1 MSPDKVVSK
10 RQERR
15 EQIRRQEQRGRLL
28 TIGLITVG
36 ALFVV
41 FAFIYPQVKPIV
53 DVVTVTSEARPNVN
67 RNSMGDPQAPIQ
79 ITVYSDFQ
87 CPYCKQFLNETEA
100 LLTQYYIVPGK
111 VYFTYRSTGNW
122 VSDNIAR
129 ATGATPKT
137 ESQDAARAAYCA
149 ADQNKFWE
157 MHDALFANNRDV
169 EDQGSFAS
177 RRLTTIAETVAGLD
191 VTAWQSCFDSEK
203 YDDQTDQDLEDA
215 LAANIEGTPY
225 FVVTYTVNGEEKT
238 KTLNG
243 AQPFNV
249 FQVEL
254 EAILSEVDAQ

>member
-15 EQIRRQEQRGRLL
+15 EQIRRKEQVGRLA

-41 FAFIYPQVKPIV
+41 FALIYPQVKPIV
-53 DVVTVTSEARPNVN
+53 DVVTAESVSRPNVN
-67 RNSMGDPQAPIQ
+67 RNNMGNPKAPIQ

-111 VYFTYRSTGNW
+111 VYFTYRSAGNW
-122 VSDNIAR
+122 VSNNIAR

-137 ESQDAARAAYCA
+137 ESQDAALAAYCA

-157 MHDALFANNRDV
+157 MHDALFANNRDA
-169 EDQGSFAS
+169 EDQGSFAD
-177 RRLTTIAETVAGLD
+177 RRLSTIAETVKLD
-191 VTAWQSCFDSEK
+191 MKQWQDCYDNGK
-203 YDDQTDQDLEDA
+203 YEAQVKQDLEDA
-215 LAANIEGTPY
+215 TTAEIDGTPY
-225 FVVTYTVNGEEKT
+225 FVVTYTVNGETKT
-238 KTLNG
+238 KILHG
-243 AQPFNV
+243 AQAFNA

-254 EAILSEVDAQ
+254 EATLSEINAQ